1 VYWALLPYALVAEA
15 LALSFGR
22 NSPFADILLLASI
35 PAVALGVR
43 ATRGREG
50 APRGAAAAV
59 WLVALAATVSVA
71 ILDPGPLLDPAVP
84 DWPRWLMSAVAV
96 VVVAS
101 FAIDLRRE
109 GLRPTVAWLR
119 VPWLRAAV
127 LFALAMGLGVW
138 MLRASPSPAIDVWVV
153 HQQGAEAMMQGRQVY
168 AEGTIHAEDT
178 NTYAR
183 TIDTYAYP
191 PLNLI
196 LTTAAYA
203 VTGETRW
210 AQLVALGLGGLFLR
224 AVAARAGWRP
234 PIPDLLMVCLLF
246 HPRGLFVLQQSWGE
260 PLALPLLGGFALMA
274 VGGQMR
280 VAAILLGLLCA
291 LKQHYLLY
299 LPALALVPGIGLE
312 GLVVAVATAAATY
325 APFAIAAP
333 RGLWDAVVMH
343 HIRNPFRADSL
354 SLTAILWKRGVV
366 LPPWTGFVGSI
377 ASLGVL
383 RGVPRSLGALLL
395 VSSFTFLVFYVLGRQ
410 AFCNYY
416 YLLGATWLFAAAALA
431 PPTEARRG

>member
-1 VYWALLPYALVAEA
+1 
-15 LALSFGR
+15 
-22 NSPFADILLLASI
+22 
-35 PAVALGVR
+35 VR

-50 APRGAAAAV
+50 APRGAAAVV

-71 ILDPGPLLDPAVP
+71 ILDPGPLLDPAVSN
-84 DWPRWLMSAVAV
+84 WPRWLMSSLAV

-101 FAIDLRRE
+101 FAIDLRWE
-109 GLRPTVAWLR
+109 ARPRHT
-119 VPWLRAAV
+119 VPWLRPAV

-153 HQQGAEAMMQGRQVY
+153 HQQGAEAVMQGRQVY

-183 TIDTYAYP
+183 TIDRYSYP

-224 AVAARAGWRP
+224 TVAARAGWRP

-260 PLALPLLGGFALMA
+260 PLALPLLGGFALAA
-274 VGGQMR
+274 VGGRWR

-291 LKQHYLLY
+291 LKQHYVLY

-312 GLVVAVATAAATY
+312 GLVIAVATAAATY

-343 HIRNPFRADSL
+343 HMRNPFRPDSL
-354 SLTAILWKRGVV
+354 SLTAILWKRGVM
-366 LPPWTGFVGSI
+366 LPPWAGFVGSI

-416 YLLGATWLFAAAALA
+416 YLLGATWLFAAAAWA
-431 PPTEARRG
+431 PPTEARHG